1 MCGHMGCMD
10 DARGGL
16 VVRAKKHYI
25 ESHCC
30 SAYVVG
36 ERIFTIGDEYT
47 YQPGTERAILKN
59 VYNVHEIEK
68 ACNYT
73 YMYKFMMDYGLKN
86 MFEIENFKPSVCD

>member
-1 MCGHMGCMD
+1 MRSHMGCMD
-10 DARGGL
+10 DARRGL

-59 VYNVHEIEK
+59 VYNVEEIDR
-68 ACNYT
+68 AQNYT
-73 YMYKFMMDYGLKN
+73 YMYQFMKDHSIVN